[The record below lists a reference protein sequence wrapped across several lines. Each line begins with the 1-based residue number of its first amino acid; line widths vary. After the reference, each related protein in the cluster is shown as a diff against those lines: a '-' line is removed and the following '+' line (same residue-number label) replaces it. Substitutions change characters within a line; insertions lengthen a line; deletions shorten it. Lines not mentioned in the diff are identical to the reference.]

1 MSVLKAA
8 HWQNRGFHVLD
19 RAVKLYAFLL
29 FSLSLHLA
37 LYGLLKL
44 NAKDPITTDISV
56 LELGTFSK
64 SSRGDSLNKTENEKP
79 KKKLIVSSEA
89 DAKKTSHSISKAES
103 SGGDANSAA
112 FFGEGGAGD
121 IESPRVIKEAFAL
134 YPKSAKNA
142 GIEGVVEMQ
151 LIIDINGKVESAEI
165 LRGPGYGLNE
175 AALGV
180 IKDFIF
186 SPAKRMAKE

>member
-1 MSVLKAA
+1 M
-8 HWQNRGFHVLD
+8 
-19 RAVKLYAFLL
+19 AFR
-29 FSLSLHLA
+29 
-37 LYGLLKL
+37 
-44 NAKDPITTDISV
+44 AKDPVTTDISV

-64 SSRGDSLNKTENEKP
+64 SSGKPNQAKTENETQ
-79 KKKLIVSSEA
+79 KKKQSLKAPDDS
-89 DAKKTSHSISKAES
+89 KKMSDSISKNES
-103 SGGDANSAA
+103 SNENSSINNNSLAKS
-112 FFGEGGAGD
+112 GGANTQA
-121 IESPRVIKEAFAL
+121 PRVIKEAFAQ

-151 LIIDINGKVESAEI
+151 LVIDETGKVESAEI

-186 SPAKRMAKE
+186 SPAKQNGETVSAKIIYRYRFVLGGR